1 MSSRPEQ
8 CPREIIGYA
17 MKSAALATSTATCGR
32 LRMAPDILNERCAH
46 SKTSAE
52 RDR

>member
-1 MSSRPEQ
+1 MPTRDNWLRHEVSRS
-8 CPREIIGYA
+8 CHIDRN
-17 MKSAALATSTATCGR
+17 SGR
-32 LRMAPDILNERCAH
+32 LRMAPDILNERCAR